1 MSKVLLIIGLVWP
14 EPKSSAAGTRM
25 LQLIDL
31 FKKQDF
37 DVVFASAAQESDFSF
52 DLKSIGVATQKIKL
66 NSSSFDEF
74 ITELKPEIV
83 LFDRYIIEEQFGWRV
98 HENCP
103 NAIRILDTED
113 LHCLRLGRQNAA
125 KKNMP
130 FEISDLLNSDIAKRE
145 IASIYRCDLT
155 LMVSEFEMEVLNSIF
170 KIDKS
175 LLHYLPIFYANINA
189 EELPSFQE
197 RKDFVFIGNFLHEP
211 NFDAVKQLKEKI
223 WVKISKQLPGAKMY
237 IYGAYPSQKVLQL
250 HNENDKF
257 YVHGRAENADIVI
270 KNAKVLLAPLRFGA
284 GLKGKLLEA
293 MIVGTPTI
301 TTNIGCEGI
310 SNNDYWNGFIT
321 DDFDDFIV
329 KSIELYN
336 NENLWINLQKNGFE
350 IINNKFKME
359 FFEQLFSEKL
369 NKILSNIDTHRSQN
383 FFGNLLIYHS
393 NLSTKYMSKWIEEKN
408 K

>member
-1 MSKVLLIIGLVWP
+1 MSKILLIIGLVWP

-113 LHCLRLGRQNAA
+113 LHCLRLGRQNAV

-130 FEISDLLNSDIAKRE
+130 FEISNLLNSDIAKRE

-189 EELPSFQE
+189 EEIPNFQE

-211 NFDAVKQLKEKI
+211 NFDAVKQIKEKI
-223 WVKISKQLPGAKMY
+223 WSKISKQLPEASIY

-250 HNENDKF
+250 HNEKEKF

-310 SNNDYWNGFIT
+310 SNNNYWNGFIT
-321 DDFDDFIV
+321 DDFDDFVV

-359 FFEQLFSEKL
+359 FFEQLFSKKL
-369 NKILSNIDTHRSQN
+369 NQIKSNIVTHRSQN

>member
-1 MSKVLLIIGLVWP
+1 MEFVLCKKKTLSKVLLIIGLVWP

-25 LQLIDL
+25 LQLIGL

-37 DVVFASAAQESDFSF
+37 DIFFASAAQESDFSF

-155 LMVSEFEMEVLNSIF
+155 LMVSEFEMEVLNLVF
-170 KIDKS
+170 KIDIG
-175 LLHYLPIFYANINA
+175 LLHYLPMFYTNLNTEA
-189 EELPSFQE
+189 LPNFHE
-197 RKDFVFIGNFLHEP
+197 RKDFVFVGNFLHEP
-211 NFDAVKQLKEKI
+211 NFDAVKQIKEKI
-223 WVKISKQLPGAKMY
+223 WTKI
-237 IYGAYPSQKVLQL
+237 IF
-250 HNENDKF
+250 N
-257 YVHGRAENADIVI
+257 
-270 KNAKVLLAPLRFGA
+270 
-284 GLKGKLLEA
+284 
-293 MIVGTPTI
+293 
-301 TTNIGCEGI
+301 
-310 SNNDYWNGFIT
+310 
-321 DDFDDFIV
+321 
-329 KSIELYN
+329 
-336 NENLWINLQKNGFE
+336 
-350 IINNKFKME
+350 
-359 FFEQLFSEKL
+359 
-369 NKILSNIDTHRSQN
+369 
-383 FFGNLLIYHS
+383 
-393 NLSTKYMSKWIEEKN
+393 
-408 K
+408 